1 MLKHFRL
8 WNIWRKLHPSFP
20 TRYKLS
26 VLFGLKKSAY
36 LDLMKETNDKFEPS
50 EKTEDVCSVITAI
63 CGAITIALLFGITLM
78 FILHAV
84 IFKAE
89 AVEKIDVTHEPAVAL
104 EMPMTVDEVIEPI
117 PEPPVVKKNVRYF
130 DVPLSEDL
138 QDHIF
143 EVCEERDIDP
153 AIVVAIIEKE
163 SVFDTGAMGDRGRSY
178 GLMQIQ
184 PRWHYGRMESLGCTD
199 LLDPYQNITVGVDY
213 LAELF
218 RSGNSLEWV
227 LMAYN
232 GGCSYANEKVRT
244 GEISGYVTRVLS
256 IIEGYNR

>member
-1 MLKHFRL
+1 MIKHFRL

-20 TRYKLS
+20 TRYKLG

-36 LDLMKETNDKFEPS
+36 LDLMKENYEEPVLS
-50 EKTEDVCSVITAI
+50 DRSKDILAMVVAAI
-63 CGAITIALLFGITLM
+63 A
-78 FILHAV
+78 AV
-84 IFKAE
+84 IIGLLMGCIMLLLLNAAIYPSR
-89 AVEKIDVTHEPAVAL
+89 AVEVINEPVVAA
-104 EMPMTVDEVIEPI
+104 EEPMVVDEVIEPI
-117 PEPPVVKKNVRYF
+117 PEPPIEKNVTYF

-153 AIVVAIIEKE
+153 AVVVAIIEKE
-163 SVFDTGAMGDRGRSY
+163 SVFNSSAIGDRGRSF

-199 LLDPYQNITVGVDY
+199 LLNPYQNITVGVDY
-213 LAELF
+213 IAELF
-218 RSGNSLEWV
+218 ESGKSLEWV

-232 GGCSYANEKVRT
+232 GGCSYANKKASR

-256 IIEGYNR
+256 IIDGYNR